1 MIRRL
6 VLIFCFVF
14 GVVINTTSQTVDWT
28 LYPNPAKTYFNISTA
43 GELLPYV
50 DIYNYSIQ
58 LVREQYIGTG
68 QRFVRVDV
76 HGLKPGSYI
85 VCMKDDSG
93 FIK

>member
-1 MIRRL
+1 MIQRL
-6 VLIFCFVF
+6 ILILCFVF
-14 GVVINTTSQTVDWT
+14 GVVINTASQTIDWII
-28 LYPNPAKTYFNISTA
+28 YPNPAKTYFNISTA

-68 QRFVRVDV
+68 QRFVRINVS
-76 HGLKPGSYI
+76 GLKPGSYI
-85 VCMKDDSG
+85 VCMKDSNG